1 MPDPTDTPATA
12 PDTTPTDITADA
24 MAALDAGI
32 AAADESSPPPA
43 AEPAP
48 EPAAPVADTP
58 PATPAADGQPPAD
71 GEQQPAQP
79 QEGAPPADGQP
90 PAEPDKPQPDA
101 ETEAEI
107 TALGLKDKTA
117 ERFRGLAAE
126 VKQLA
131 PIRDA
136 LKAAGIEDVA
146 TLPDLVQRASVGED
160 MVKMVTDTGT
170 SPEQYGM
177 ALDYLG
183 LISKAQR
190 GDMSAA
196 GQAYEVM
203 SKELAVLAQMLGKE
217 VPGVHDPLAAHADLL
232 AEVQSG
238 DLPRTR
244 ALEIAS
250 TRAQGAYSSSAQ
262 RQQQEAQQAAQQAE
276 QDGIA
281 WLQKFDADARAQDPQ
296 YVAKRPALN
305 EAVAEI
311 RRTMHPSQWPQATA
325 LAYARIQAPAVAAPA
340 APAAPA
346 QPRPGPMRP
355 NGPQPT
361 MAPAFTD
368 PMKAMEFGIEQANNA
383 A

>member
-1 MPDPTDTPATA
+1 MPDPTDTSATA
-12 PDTTPTDITADA
+12 PDPTPTDITADA

-32 AAADESSPPPA
+32 AAADESNPQ
-43 AEPAP
+43 PAP
-48 EPAAPVADTP
+48 ELAPDAAAPAADGAPDAQ
-58 PATPAADGQPPAD
+58 AQDGQPPAD
-71 GEQQPAQP
+71 GEQSPAQP
-79 QEGAPPADGQP
+79 QERVPPADGQT

-101 ETEAEI
+101 DTEAEI

-117 ERFRGLAAE
+117 ERFRALAGE
-126 VKQLA
+126 VKELA

-136 LKAAGIEDVA
+136 MKAAGIDDVSR
-146 TLPDLVQRASVGED
+146 LPELVHRASVGED
-160 MVKMVTDTGT
+160 MVKMVSDTGT
-170 SPEQYGM
+170 SPQQYEM

-238 DLPRTR
+238 DLPRAR
-244 ALEIAS
+244 AMEIAA
-250 TRAQGAYSSSAQ
+250 TRAQGAYTSSAQ
-262 RQQQEAQQAAQQAE
+262 RQQEQARQATEQARQAAFAGLQEYDAE
-276 QDGIA
+276 MKA
-281 WLQKFDADARAQDPQ
+281 TDPT
-296 YVAKRPALN
+296 YLAKRATLHGQVN
-305 EAVAEI
+305 EIMAKYPPHEWE
-311 RRTMHPSQWPQATA
+311 RRTAI
-325 LAYARIQAPAVAAPA
+325 AYARIQAPATA

-361 MAPAFTD
+361 MAPAFDD
-368 PMKAMEFGIEQANNA
+368 PMKALEFGIEQANNA